1 MGIGL
6 ITFAGVGLQNAVN
19 VTDGLDGLA
28 AGSVLISASG
38 STFFSRSRTL
48 CDHSIGSAAGIC
60 LGFYGIIPILRVS
73 LWVM

>member
-28 AGSVLISASG
+28 AGSVLISG
-38 STFFSRSRTL
+38 FWEHFLFSEAEPSV
-48 CDHSIGSAAGIC
+48 
-60 LGFYGIIPILRVS
+60 IILSVLLPEFV
-73 LWVM
+73 